1 MAISI
6 ICVGLL
12 GLLCIAL
19 SFNVSLARKD
29 SGMVYGYEIDP
40 ASRMYKA
47 QRAHGNCIENAP
59 ILAIM
64 IYVLGQAPQPY
75 WVLVIMML
83 ATAFRYLAAAGLVF
97 PATMAKP
104 NAMRF
109 VGALGT
115 YITGFILALL
125 TVWLGVEAMNALS

>member
-1 MAISI
+1 MAISV

-12 GLLCIAL
+12 GFLCIAL
-19 SFNVSLARKD
+19 SFNVSMARKD
-29 SGMVYGYEIDP
+29 SGQVYGFETDP

-59 ILAIM
+59 ILAVM

-75 WVLVIMML
+75 WVLVIMIL
-83 ATAFRYLAAAGLVF
+83 ATFFRYLAAAGLVF

-104 NAMRF
+104 NLMRF

-115 YITGFILALL
+115 YITGFILAIM
-125 TVWLGVEAMNALS
+125 TVILGVNALNAM

>member
-1 MAISI
+1 MAVSV

-12 GLLCIAL
+12 GILCILL

-29 SGMVYGYEIDP
+29 SGQVYGFEIDP

-59 ILAIM
+59 VLALM

-75 WVLVIMML
+75 WVLVLMML
-83 ATAFRYLAAAGLVF
+83 ATFFRYLAAAGLLF

-115 YITGFILALL
+115 YISGFILAIM
-125 TVWLGVEAMNALS
+125 TAVLGVNAL